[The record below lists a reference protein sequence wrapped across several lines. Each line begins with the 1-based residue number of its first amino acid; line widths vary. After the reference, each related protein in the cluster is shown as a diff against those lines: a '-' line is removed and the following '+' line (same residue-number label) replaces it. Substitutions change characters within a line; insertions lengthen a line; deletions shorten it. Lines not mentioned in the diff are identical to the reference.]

1 MLLINYATY
10 SVTKWSTDF
19 NNIAKIRNNMCEYP
33 YNFDQAESKSRFTL
47 TTAQTE
53 AEGYQSLPRIGTGQP
68 GMRGAMG

>member
-1 MLLINYATY
+1 
-10 SVTKWSTDF
+10 
-19 NNIAKIRNNMCEYP
+19 MCEYP